1 MASDTE
7 GRLYT
12 GGGDG
17 VVSMWAVSTTELRV
31 AKHFDYE
38 VKQESRG
45 GVLLWCG
52 CTDAVVYVRGAGNKA
67 IDVE

>member
-1 MASDTE
+1 MWSLASDTE

-38 VKQESRG
+38 VEKE
-45 GVLLWCG
+45 
-52 CTDAVVYVRGAGNKA
+52 
-67 IDVE
+67 